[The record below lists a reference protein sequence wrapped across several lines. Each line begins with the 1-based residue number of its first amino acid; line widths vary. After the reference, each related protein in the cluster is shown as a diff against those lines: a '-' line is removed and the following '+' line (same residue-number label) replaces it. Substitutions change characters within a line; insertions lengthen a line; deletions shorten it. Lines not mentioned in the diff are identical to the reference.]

1 MSSNPQPSPSGRR
14 SPITELVQ
22 FGKLEDVLN
31 SQASPELKAAC
42 IKMAIEGKARR
53 TGKP

>member
-1 MSSNPQPSPSGRR
+1 MSSMPQPGPSGRR
-14 SPITELVQ
+14 NPITQLEK

-53 TGKP
+53 